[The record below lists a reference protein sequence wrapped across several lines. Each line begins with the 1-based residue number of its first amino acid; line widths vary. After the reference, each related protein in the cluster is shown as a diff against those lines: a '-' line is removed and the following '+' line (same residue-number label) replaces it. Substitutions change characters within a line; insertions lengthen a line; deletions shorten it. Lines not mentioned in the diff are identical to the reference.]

1 MFGPCCLSLNLN
13 FCHAMCGKWKF
24 CTSYTHTSVWFKLFF
39 LCLRR
44 LNQSKPPNGKS
55 RKWMNNNNKM
65 KISTTPQGR
74 KMLHSTMQSH
84 AKPMPCIASANMQP
98 INVHAC
104 PPHEVANMVS
114 YSEDTWRLKQA
125 DTSLLGDDR
134 DEDCRGKQDD
144 KRNYSNLYK

>member
-1 MFGPCCLSLNLN
+1 
-13 FCHAMCGKWKF
+13 
-24 CTSYTHTSVWFKLFF
+24 
-39 LCLRR
+39 
-44 LNQSKPPNGKS
+44 
-55 RKWMNNNNKM
+55 MNNNNKI

-74 KMLHSTMQSH
+74 KMLHSTMQRQM
-84 AKPMPCIASANMQP
+84 AMPCIASANMQP

-104 PPHEVANMVS
+104 PPQEVANMGS

-144 KRNYSNLYK
+144 RRNCGNLYK